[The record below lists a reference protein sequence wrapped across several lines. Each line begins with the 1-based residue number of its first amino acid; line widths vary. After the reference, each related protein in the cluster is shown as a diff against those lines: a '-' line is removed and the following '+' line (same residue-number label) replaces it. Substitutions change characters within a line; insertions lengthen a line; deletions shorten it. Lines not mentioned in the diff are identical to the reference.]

1 MRGAFD
7 SHLWRPDEKQAT
19 GSMIELALLC
29 GLLHLPVAP
38 TADPL
43 LLLKA
48 QLGCWGMVAGISL
61 CLAWRM
67 GGNLLVPA
75 AAHAALD
82 AVRNALLL
90 NLIPLNLP

>member
-1 MRGAFD
+1 
-7 SHLWRPDEKQAT
+7 
-19 GSMIELALLC
+19 MIELSLLC

-48 QLGCWGMVAGISL
+48 QLACWGMVAGISL

-75 AAHAALD
+75 AARRPRLRRGAQTD
-82 AVRNALLL
+82 
-90 NLIPLNLP
+90 